1 MSKNLIFVFILFS
14 LLSSLLYVRCDSS
27 KVKAPNRNPVYNFDT
42 RFSEELAYEQNLS
55 SAAEFLNTIQFNQTV
70 GLCREAPDVAPN
82 TYWLVNDNLLAYH
95 ALKYYYPETAE
106 TIYNTMKNYGYF
118 RSYKIEV
125 LFGTTIPYIPFETNN
140 TYLVAQNGTKLTE
153 TEVYNG
159 SSQIDDYREYSDLC
173 IYAALHFYWSG
184 DISQAIDHFNTAK
197 NMWNGTLHGVYDK
210 ASRDAENR
218 SKTLIF
224 STYKLALLLYGSRIL
239 GQPLENETSIEE
251 TLWLMQDGENGG
263 LHTDYDINLNYTG
276 SDVNTETTSLAILA
290 YKYEPK
296 IVNRPVQ
303 FPPSLSIPPDY
314 QEIQEAINNAMDGDT
329 VFVGNGAYYENVIVN
344 KSVALIGENTNTTVV
359 DGSSTGSVVNVT
371 ASEVNITGFT
381 IQRSG
386 DSYLDCGIS
395 VCPLSTSNNISRNF
409 ITKNSQGIYLNS
421 SSENLVSDNIVSNN
435 SIGLYLHNSSGNTV
449 HGNIAI
455 NNVGGIYL
463 ENSGDNTLL
472 NNNMTDNTY
481 NFGVVWDTDSH
492 LYNSV
497 NVSNMVDGK
506 PIYYL
511 KDVSNQ
517 VYDAQT
523 NAGTVYL
530 INCSNVTIKNLV
542 LKNNLLGL
550 VSYNT
555 HSSKIENV
563 TTSNNLGGIVLM
575 SSNNNTVSGNNASSN
590 TEGTGIRLFYS
601 SNNMISSNVAS
612 NNYWEGIGLFES
624 NDNIVS
630 GNNVSRNDWGIE
642 IWSSENNVFFG
653 NNISTNNWVGIDLHE
668 SSNNTFFGN
677 NVYSNPQSGIYLY
690 ASSNNLVFHNNF
702 VNNSGGSQSSL
713 KNFFDDGL
721 EGNYWSDYSGLDYDQ
736 DGIGDSPHVLRTNN
750 QDNYPLMGMF
760 SSFKTSLECDV
771 YVVSNSTIED
781 FEFCEPNNTI
791 VMHVS
796 NVTLNQT
803 FGFVRICI
811 PHALMNE
818 TYHVTINGT
827 EPYYI
832 NYSLADNGTHRW
844 IYFSYQHSTQE
855 VIVIPEFPSSLV
867 LPLFMIATLLA
878 GIVYKRKKSKQRIV
892 P

>member
-1 MSKNLIFVFILFS
+1 
-14 LLSSLLYVRCDSS
+14 
-27 KVKAPNRNPVYNFDT
+27 
-42 RFSEELAYEQNLS
+42 
-55 SAAEFLNTIQFNQTV
+55 
-70 GLCREAPDVAPN
+70 
-82 TYWLVNDNLLAYH
+82 
-95 ALKYYYPETAE
+95 
-106 TIYNTMKNYGYF
+106 
-118 RSYKIEV
+118 
-125 LFGTTIPYIPFETNN
+125 
-140 TYLVAQNGTKLTE
+140 
-153 TEVYNG
+153 
-159 SSQIDDYREYSDLC
+159 
-173 IYAALHFYWSG
+173 
-184 DISQAIDHFNTAK
+184 
-197 NMWNGTLHGVYDK
+197 
-210 ASRDAENR
+210 
-218 SKTLIF
+218 
-224 STYKLALLLYGSRIL
+224 
-239 GQPLENETSIEE
+239 
-251 TLWLMQDGENGG
+251 
-263 LHTDYDINLNYTG
+263 
-276 SDVNTETTSLAILA
+276 
-290 YKYEPK
+290 
-296 IVNRPVQ
+296 
-303 FPPSLSIPPDY
+303 
-314 QEIQEAINNAMDGDT
+314 
-329 VFVGNGAYYENVIVN
+329 VN

>member
-1 MSKNLIFVFILFS
+1 
-14 LLSSLLYVRCDSS
+14 
-27 KVKAPNRNPVYNFDT
+27 VKAPNRNPVYNFDT